1 MDKTSN
7 RSDLVDKASASLK
20 RGEPVA
26 FPTETVYGLGA
37 PVFSPKT
44 IQKIYAL
51 KKRPQDNPLIV
62 HISNFEQLGLIVE
75 SYPEELAR
83 HFWPGPLTLILPKKV
98 CVPSIVSAGLPTI
111 GVRMPAHPLALE
123 LIEAVGEPLVAP
135 SANLSG
141 RPSCTTAAHVH
152 QDFGEELLV
161 LDGGPCKQGLESTVL
176 SLDPLMIL
184 RPGSITKEELEHFIG
199 KPIGIAE
206 GECHQPMAPG
216 MKYQHY
222 APRAHVRLVS
232 PDEKVGPAPKRLIL
246 HSIEPAEL
254 YAVFRAADE
263 RGVEEIVV
271 VCDASMQSNAALMN
285 RLIRAAH

>member
-1 MDKTSN
+1 MDPTPST
-7 RSDLVDKASASLK
+7 ASASLK

-37 PVFSPKT
+37 PVFSPAT

-62 HISNFEQLGLIVE
+62 HISNFAQLGQIVE

-83 HFWPGPLTLILPKKV
+83 HFWPGPLTLILPKKA

-111 GVRMPAHPLALE
+111 GVRMPAHPLALA
-123 LIEAVGEPLVAP
+123 LIEAVDEPLVAP

-141 RPSCTTAAHVH
+141 RPSCTTAAHVR

-184 RPGSITKEELEHFIG
+184 RPGSITKEELEDFMG
-199 KPIGIAE
+199 EPIGIAE
-206 GECHQPMAPG
+206 GECNQPPAPG

-222 APRAHVRLVS
+222 TPRAHVRLVS
-232 PDEKVGPAPKRLIL
+232 PDEKVEPALKRLIL
-246 HSIEPAEL
+246 YSIKPSEL

-271 VCDASMQSNAALMN
+271 VCDASTQSNAALMN